1 MNENLSINQV
11 EKLTGV
17 SKRNI
22 RFYEKEGLLLPKR
35 NEENGYRE
43 YDENDIW
50 RIKVIKMLRM
60 LDMPLEEIQ
69 SVLEG
74 NRPLSEAIVEQQAEL
89 ERKAKELQ
97 AAIHFCDEMK
107 EVELNTLDVDSCLEQ
122 MESENGEGF
131 FKLWVDDYMR
141 VIEENRDMDF
151 TFVPDTCVTNARE
164 FTAALFEYAN
174 NANVNLVI
182 TKESLEPEFTIDG
195 VEYTAMR
202 FYTNEGHVPT
212 AVIRCSRK
220 DRELKAEGVSEERKN
235 LQWFIHK
242 YGWGI
247 AALVLYAIWGISIFK
262 EEGITLESI
271 VVYFGIIIA
280 TALMIHLRGFV
291 HFNDKTK
298 W

>member
-35 NEENGYRE
+35 NEENGYRV

-50 RIKVIKMLRM
+50 RIKIIKMLRM

-69 SVLEG
+69 CVLDG
-74 NRPLSEAIVEQQAEL
+74 DRALSEAIVEQQAEL

-97 AAIHFCDEMK
+97 AAIHFCEEMK
-107 EVELNTLDVDSCLEQ
+107 DVELNTLDVDGCLNH

-131 FKLWVDDYMR
+131 FKLWVDDYKR
-141 VIEENRDMDF
+141 VTEANRNMDF
-151 TFVPDTCVTNARE
+151 RFEADNLIITARDFTNELCA
-164 FTAALFEYAN
+164 YAN
-174 NANVNLVI
+174 RENLNLVI
-182 TKESLEPEFTIDG
+182 TKESLYPEFTIDG

-202 FYTNEGHVPT
+202 YNARYGV
-212 AVIRCSRK
+212 VWVQCNRK
-220 DRELKAEGVSEERKN
+220 NREIKGEGVTEERKI
-235 LQWFIHK
+235 LQWILHK

-247 AALVLYAIWGISIFK
+247 VGVILYCVIALPIMFADGLKV
-262 EEGITLESI
+262 ES
-271 VVYFGIIIA
+271 VSLLLMLL
-280 TALMIHLRGFV
+280 ALMGIRIYRDVVLHM
-291 HFNDKTK
+291 NDKTK
-298 W
+298 